1 MDVMTLITNLIQMV
15 VLGFGMYEAVKH
27 MKGKGGSIVLI
38 FFIYA
43 IICYFL
49 CDLYTIATEAIMPN
63 TRLPFGVDAVAEMGE
78 CLLMAS
84 LLNAVFRESNENL
97 LIETM
102 LSIIFSA
109 AMTAL
114 WIAWSGEWTKDIL
127 GGVYFGYFIYIGVI
141 SLKKSHA
148 FSKKSGV
155 ILGVLAYT
163 VIAAHTL
170 VFFVPSDYEEIT
182 NNVAYVLMFSGIV
195 WLTIV
200 AIIYLVKAVRGDS
213 RDEAKKA
220 VSTGFF
226 ALIWTMNTMFMS
238 ADIMYTIAE
247 FICSLSLLIIVYDV
261 ITLEEK
267 KPKVIVERRANRS

>member
-1 MDVMTLITNLIQMV
+1 MLKKVLSV
-15 VLGFGMYEAVKH
+15 VLALVMIMSAL
-27 MKGKGGSIVLI
+27 SVL
-38 FFIYA
+38 
-43 IICYFL
+43 
-49 CDLYTIATEAIMPN
+49 
-63 TRLPFGVDAVAEMGE
+63 
-78 CLLMAS
+78 
-84 LLNAVFRESNENL
+84 
-97 LIETM
+97 
-102 LSIIFSA
+102 
-109 AMTAL
+109 
-114 WIAWSGEWTKDIL
+114 
-127 GGVYFGYFIYIGVI
+127 
-141 SLKKSHA
+141 
-148 FSKKSGV
+148 
-155 ILGVLAYT
+155 
-163 VIAAHTL
+163 TL
-170 VFFVPSDYEEIT
+170 VSFADYEEIT

-220 VSTGFF
+220 VATGFF